1 MVRGE
6 FKSSFVK
13 YLFCLFF
20 ILSGSFIAIRF
31 SLWGIDEIRANH
43 VSAVVFC
50 FSFAVFGL
58 LFGVLSIFV
67 FQFNRKAFLNM
78 ENGKIDAQFGWGQEL
93 HAELGDITHA
103 ENHGK
108 HLKLFV
114 GGNVIWIHN
123 LLNAKDLCEAILS
136 GTAACAAP
144 VNVKHAE
151 ERYRK
156 SQKSFVAGLID
167 TVFVGAFLFVNIGWC
182 VFFTEGKAL
191 NDLSPSEDMV
201 FLAFVFAEIVTVIF
215 SFFLADR
222 CGKKLEVF
230 RLCKLQVL
238 SAYAL
243 EHKTDGLAPYPNIL
257 MRKYFDHYTYRI
269 VVFAPK
275 ADVFAYML
283 ERFDAKSRSWI
294 PCYEVVRGFHILSE
308 LYDELEHAFADVM
321 LEE

>member
-1 MVRGE
+1 M
-6 FKSSFVK
+6 
-13 YLFCLFF
+13 
-20 ILSGSFIAIRF
+20 
-31 SLWGIDEIRANH
+31 
-43 VSAVVFC
+43 
-50 FSFAVFGL
+50 
-58 LFGVLSIFV
+58 
-67 FQFNRKAFLNM
+67 
-78 ENGKIDAQFGWGQEL
+78 
-93 HAELGDITHA
+93 
-103 ENHGK
+103 
-108 HLKLFV
+108 
-114 GGNVIWIHN
+114 
-123 LLNAKDLCEAILS
+123 
-136 GTAACAAP
+136 
-144 VNVKHAE
+144 
-151 ERYRK
+151 
-156 SQKSFVAGLID
+156 
-167 TVFVGAFLFVNIGWC
+167 
-182 VFFTEGKAL
+182 
-191 NDLSPSEDMV
+191 